1 MVVRIMAA
9 KDVYI
14 LILSTYEYVTFH
26 GKKKRTYVIK
36 DLDMKRLS
44 WTMSNTIFI
53 KREEIWSDLEK
64 KI

>member
-1 MVVRIMAA
+1 MNMLLFMA
-9 KDVYI
+9 
-14 LILSTYEYVTFH
+14 
-26 GKKKRTYVIK
+26 KKKRTYVIK